1 MNGKKFIS
9 LVSLAL
15 SVVLCLSS
23 CMVGGSQ
30 KGNALGAKS
39 TDVKRFASLLI
50 DNEYANAVEL
60 YNAKIAG
67 NTELEAE
74 AATCIETYLSQ
85 IEAQVLSGECDQA
98 SAKAKCATV
107 EKIYSQ
113 TGCTVDNY
121 GELTE
126 SVDRALASKVAY
138 KSGISLMEAGNYA
151 DAVAELSKVLPE
163 DSDYADACEKLETA
177 SENYVQDVIKRAD
190 ESIAEDNYMKAAS
203 LLKDAIRIIPDDAT
217 LLAKLNTCE
226 KNYIAKVISD
236 ADAVFTDY
244 TKYEDAL
251 RIIQAG
257 MQNYPDNDELSLKYE
272 YYLEYTPVSVFDLNT
287 FTVERGGLDVYDNI
301 TDNMQN
307 TYEKAYYHRSNK
319 SSNTYDIMKEYNIFR
334 ATVAIPNISQGSES
348 NASIIIYGDGKVLW
362 KKTDISGSLKPFDID
377 VDVTGVT
384 DLKIEMETESIFFYV
399 LLADVTLQK
408 TAK

>member
-23 CMVGGSQ
+23 CMGGAQ

-39 TDVKRFASLLI
+39 TDVKRFASLLL
-50 DNEYANAVEL
+50 DNEYADAAEL

-98 SAKAKCATV
+98 SAKTKCATV
-107 EKIYSQ
+107 EKVYSQ

-121 GELTE
+121 GELTD

-138 KSGISLMEAGNYA
+138 NSGISLMESGNYA

-163 DSDYADACEKLETA
+163 DSDYADACEKLESA
-177 SENYVQDVIKRAD
+177 SANYVQDVIKKAD
-190 ESIAEDNYMKAAS
+190 ESIAEDDYMKAAS
-203 LLKDAIRIIPDDAT
+203 LLKEATQIMPDDAT

-236 ADAVFTDY
+236 ADAAFTDY

-257 MQNYPDNDELSLKYE
+257 LQNYPDNDELNRKYE

-287 FTVERGGLDVYDNI
+287 FTVEHGGIVVYDNAI
-301 TDNMQN
+301 DNMQN
-307 TYEKAYYHRSNK
+307 TYEKAFYH
-319 SSNTYDIMKEYNIFR
+319 SSNMCSDTYDIGKEYNILR
-334 ATVAIPNISQGSES
+334 GTVAIANISQGSERM
-348 NASIIIYGDGKVLW
+348 ATIAVYGDGKVLW

-377 VDVTGVT
+377 VDITGVT
-384 DLKIEMETESIFFYV
+384 DLKIEMETESMFFYV
-399 LLADVTLQK
+399 IFADVTLQK